1 LIIHKENI
9 SKEVKKIYTE
19 PNPPPIKGKANVIVT
34 TSSPAQFATLPRG
47 VFAITLMTSNNTCGA
62 SLRNGAEI
70 DSITY
75 VGRGHGRKLS
85 IGIIRRS
92 YLNDIGRDNVKAI

>member
-1 LIIHKENI
+1 
-9 SKEVKKIYTE
+9 
-19 PNPPPIKGKANVIVT
+19 
-34 TSSPAQFATLPRG
+34 
-47 VFAITLMTSNNTCGA
+47 MTSNNTCGA
-62 SLRNGAEI
+62 SLRDGAEI

-75 VGRGHGRKLS
+75 VGRGHSRKLS